1 MKILQVITELGAG
14 GAEKVISILAE
25 EFGRN
30 GHTVSVI
37 SLMGPPENPAIPNR
51 LKAAGVRITYL
62 NMKKRS
68 VSAITRLRAAIKN
81 ENPDIV
87 HSHLIHPNILCR
99 LALIGT
105 KIPLINTIHISER
118 RKGKKIFFLLDR
130 LTFHLA
136 DMCTAVSNAS
146 AEYHCNM
153 CGLKKNVIR
162 TVYNGINQVPAP
174 SPARIKDFQA
184 TFHTEQYAK
193 VIGSIGRLDYQK
205 GYDLLIERIN
215 ALDKRI
221 PRGERWLLLILGDGI
236 NTIHISERRKGK
248 KIFFLLDRLTFHL
261 ADMCTAVSN
270 ASAEYHCN
278 MCGLKKNVIR
288 TVYNGINQVPAP
300 SPARIKDFQATFH
313 TEQYAKVIGSIGRLD
328 YQKGYDLLIERINAL
343 DKRIPRGERW
353 LLLILGDGPERNT
366 LQTLIDQ
373 QHWNNLDFRLGGFYP
388 DAASLMD
395 LFDVFVMP
403 SRYEGYGLALAE
415 AMTLGLPVVSS
426 DADSLPELCALYH
439 GAHYLVDMT
448 QDTDG
453 ETLAEGIFTM
463 ANAARTSGQI
473 LQSHESM
480 ADEYLTLY
488 RQLLE
493 RS

>member
-68 VSAITRLRAAIKN
+68 VSAIIRLRAAIKN

-136 DMCTAVSNAS
+136 DICTAVSNAS

-174 SPARIKDFQA
+174 SPERIKEFQA
-184 TFHTEQYAK
+184 TFHTEQYSK

-205 GYDLLIERIN
+205 GYDLLIGRIN

-221 PRGERWLLLILGDGI
+221 P
-236 NTIHISERRKGK
+236 
-248 KIFFLLDRLTFHL
+248 
-261 ADMCTAVSN
+261 
-270 ASAEYHCN
+270 
-278 MCGLKKNVIR
+278 
-288 TVYNGINQVPAP
+288 PA
-300 SPARIKDFQATFH
+300 
-313 TEQYAKVIGSIGRLD
+313 
-328 YQKGYDLLIERINAL
+328 
-343 DKRIPRGERW
+343 ERW

-373 QHWNNLDFRLGGFYP
+373 QHWNNLDLRLGGFYP

-453 ETLAEGIFTM
+453 ETLAEGICTM

-493 RS
+493 CS